1 MLNLIYTEWM
11 ALSRSFI
18 PPILLLWWGLVA
30 TLIMLTAWPL
40 HLPIWPSI
48 LTTWVFLALP
58 LLTIDPIRRMTS
70 PDFTHYRL
78 SAYPSWQLILAFFFA
93 HWMAIMLLLQPLMGI
108 LWLDAAPI
116 WVIQITLGGILALSM
131 GVAILMGSLIRS
143 TVRATMGAMAIL
155 LVLWIWNVIGI
166 NIPGLFWREWGI
178 LTHLQLPQLQTLSIH
193 DLCYWVGGT
202 GMTLIGA
209 YLAFSHRRDAS
220 PLLTATAWIMMGFI
234 SILISLPSHHFPLW
248 MAGQL
253 PPIST
258 HPDTR
263 IRLYA
268 TAGSL
273 DEAAATLVKQ
283 AIVGGKGGVLDPDFS
298 VESFSDSQHIDTPP
312 IQSGDV
318 LVQHPSTPPQLVRLP
333 PDLRGNPQWWQLAVL
348 TLLTPPH
355 AGWVSWGSSSPP
367 PPVLD
372 AFHTLSGGQ
381 WLPTAS
387 HRVSPPAI
395 WSETA
400 MAQLKEWVTLGGY
413 WTVIL
418 TPDSPLP
425 SALSDWGL
433 TPVGGIL
440 CPHSSQDGACVAQSN
455 QGPSGVV
462 FNRPLGL
469 KVDADSPFKVVAWT
483 RTLAWPSRIHHHRS
497 PTPMGVPK
505 RFPLVL
511 QASIGKG
518 RVRVIAGDTWIS
530 SLSPT
535 HPSARLWWWVIDSP
549 LATMEPT
556 PSMTPPPRWWGALM
570 IVCGILGGLLCW
582 GFLLPNR
589 LFQNRPLQPPVP

>member
-1 MLNLIYTEWM
+1 MLTLIGTEWQ
-11 ALSRSFI
+11 ALSRSLI
-18 PPILLLWWGLVA
+18 PPIMILWWGVVT
-30 TLIMLTAWPL
+30 TLSMLMAWPL
-40 HLPIWPSI
+40 ALPIWPSI

-58 LLTIDPIRRMTS
+58 LVTIDPIRRITS
-70 PDFTHYRL
+70 PDFAHYRL

-108 LWLDAAPI
+108 LWLDAAPV
-116 WVIQITLGGILALSM
+116 WVIQLTLGGSLAFAIGL
-131 GVAILMGSLIRS
+131 AILMGSFIRS
-143 TVRATMGAMAIL
+143 TTRAIMAAIATL
-155 LVLWIWNVIGI
+155 LVLWIWNVVGVTL
-166 NIPGLFWREWGI
+166 PGVFWREWGL
-178 LTHLQLPQLQTLSIH
+178 LTHLQLPQLQALSTH

-202 GMTLIGA
+202 GLTLMGA
-209 YLAFSHRRDAS
+209 HLALSHRRDAS
-220 PLLTATAWIMMGFI
+220 PFLSIGSWLMMGLI

-248 MAGQL
+248 MTGQL

-258 HPDTR
+258 HPDAR

-283 AIVGGKGGVLDPDFS
+283 AIVGGKGRVLDPDFS
-298 VESFSDSQHIDTPP
+298 VESASDSRHIDTPP

-318 LVQHPSTPPQLVRLP
+318 LLQHPPSPPRLVRLP
-333 PDLRGNPQWWQLAVL
+333 PDLRGHPQWWQLAVL

-395 WSETA
+395 WSATA
-400 MAQLKEWVTLGGY
+400 MAQLKAWVTSGGY
-413 WTVIL
+413 WTVVV
-418 TPDSPLP
+418 TPDTPFP

-433 TPVGGIL
+433 TPVGAII
-440 CPHSSQDGACVAQSN
+440 CPHSSQDGACMTQS
-455 QGPSGVV
+455 GPSGVL

-469 KVDADSPFKVVAWT
+469 KVDPDSPFTVVAST
-483 RTLAWPSRIHHHRS
+483 RTLAWPSRSPYHAS
-497 PTPMGVPK
+497 PTPMGVPQ

-518 RVRVIAGDTWIS
+518 RVRVIAGDTWMA

-535 HPSARLWWWVIDSP
+535 HSSSRLWWWVIDSP
-549 LATMEPT
+549 LATMAPT
-556 PSMTPPPRWWGALM
+556 ASMTPPPRWWGILM

-582 GFLLPNR
+582 GLLLPNR
-589 LFQNRPLQPPVP
+589 LFQNRPIQSPAP